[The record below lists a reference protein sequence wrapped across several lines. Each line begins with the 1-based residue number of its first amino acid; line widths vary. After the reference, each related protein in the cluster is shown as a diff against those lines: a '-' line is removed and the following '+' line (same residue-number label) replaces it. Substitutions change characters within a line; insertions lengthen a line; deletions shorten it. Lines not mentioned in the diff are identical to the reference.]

1 MAVKV
6 LLVDS
11 VHACFNHLMEA
22 EGIEVVDGTSWTKE
36 EIIKTSADFAGLVIR
51 SRFQIDEAF
60 LVSCPTLKVIGRA
73 GAGMENIDV
82 DRASQLGIACI
93 NTPEG
98 NRDAVAEHAL
108 GMLLLLT
115 NKLRTA
121 DEEVRKGIWR
131 REENR
136 GTELMQKTIGILG
149 FGNMGGA
156 FAQRLQGFG
165 VRILAL
171 DPYITIDKE
180 RYPYVEQCDADYFY
194 DSCDV
199 VSLHL
204 PLTEVTYHLAD
215 SAWFARFRKPIWL
228 INTARGKNVDT
239 EALANALQQGKVLGA
254 GLDVLEAE
262 SVSFEQVESGNRSS
276 SMDFL
281 LQSDNVILTPHVAG
295 WSYESHVKIS
305 EFLFQKMLPY
315 LR

>member
-1 MAVKV
+1 MVKKV
-6 LLVDS
+6 LLVDT
-11 VHACFNHLMEA
+11 VHTCFNTLIEA
-22 EGIEVVDGTSWTKE
+22 EGIEVVDGTRWTKE
-36 EIIKTSADFAGLVIR
+36 EIIKASADFSGLVIR
-51 SRFQIDEAF
+51 SRFQIDAAF
-60 LVSCPTLKVIGRA
+60 LDACRGIKVIGRA

-82 DRASQLGIACI
+82 AHANRCGIACI

-121 DEEVRKGIWR
+121 DAEVRQGIWR

-149 FGNMGGA
+149 FGNMGSA

-165 VRILAL
+165 ARILAL
-171 DPYITIDKE
+171 DPYTSIDKKK
-180 RYPYVEQCDADYFY
+180 YPYVEQCDADIFF

-204 PLTEVTYHLAD
+204 PLTEETFHLAD

-239 EALANALQQGKVLGA
+239 EALAKALRQGKVLGA
-254 GLDVLEAE
+254 GLDVLETE
-262 SVSFEQVESGNRSS
+262 SVSFEHVESGNRSS

-281 LQSDNVILTPHVAG
+281 LKSDNVILTPHVAG

>member
-121 DEEVRKGIWR
+121 DAEVRKGIWR

-149 FGNMGGA
+149 FGNMGSA

>member
-121 DEEVRKGIWR
+121 DAEVRKGIWR

-149 FGNMGGA
+149 FGNMGSA
-156 FAQRLQGFG
+156 FA
-165 VRILAL
+165 
-171 DPYITIDKE
+171 
-180 RYPYVEQCDADYFY
+180 
-194 DSCDV
+194 
-199 VSLHL
+199 
-204 PLTEVTYHLAD
+204 
-215 SAWFARFRKPIWL
+215 
-228 INTARGKNVDT
+228 
-239 EALANALQQGKVLGA
+239 
-254 GLDVLEAE
+254 
-262 SVSFEQVESGNRSS
+262 
-276 SMDFL
+276 
-281 LQSDNVILTPHVAG
+281 
-295 WSYESHVKIS
+295 
-305 EFLFQKMLPY
+305 
-315 LR
+315 